1 MISRNSIVTIVTS
14 LALIYGAQAMAE
26 EETTAAER
34 GAEVFDDCSICHG
47 DEAEGGEDFGAPK
60 LAGQLDWYLIRQL
73 QNFRAG
79 ARGNA
84 EGDDFGPVMQPMAV
98 DLEDQDIEDVVAYI
112 MTLDQNYDPDA
123 DE

>member
-1 MISRNSIVTIVTS
+1 MKFIVVATACS
-14 LALIYGAQAMAE
+14 LFPASQLMAHDE
-26 EETTAAER
+26 MSAEAAVER

-60 LAGQLDWYLIRQL
+60 LAGQLGWYLVRQL

-79 ARGNA
+79 SRGTN
-84 EGDDFGPVMQPMAV
+84 EGDDFGPVMQPMAI
-98 DLEDQDIEDVVAYI
+98 DLQDQEIEDVVAYI

-123 DE
+123 D

>member
-1 MISRNSIVTIVTS
+1 MSRNSIVTIVTS

-26 EETTAAER
+26 EETTAVER

-60 LAGQLDWYLIRQL
+60 LAGQLDWYLVRQL